1 MLSKCNIKILIME
14 NIIFEI
20 CLRTNYETTIKLLQL
35 YPRILN
41 KYNNIWKLKC
51 NNQFPNKPYF
61 DLWTGAENYLICTKI
76 WCNFT

>member
-1 MLSKCNIKILIME
+1 ME